1 MTRHPIFKLQMSRSY
16 KGIDLG
22 DLSSAVLLTGVF
34 FLVLKNLLDGFPLL
48 LLIVGFYFIALRIP
62 ALWRK
67 IAPPHALEHFLMW
80 VLTPEK
86 LEIGAD
92 TRPLPLSV
100 MRWVRPLRSRR
111 KRKMR
116 PSLESVTQRP

>member
-1 MTRHPIFKLQMSRSY
+1 VF
-16 KGIDLG
+16 
-22 DLSSAVLLTGVF
+22 LTGVF
-34 FLVLKNLLDGFPLL
+34 FLVLKNLLDGFPL

-80 VLTPEK
+80 VLTPER

-100 MRWVRPLRSRR
+100 KRWTQPLRSKV
-111 KRKMR
+111 KRKVLL
-116 PSLESVTQRP
+116 PIESATQRP

>member
-1 MTRHPIFKLQMSRSY
+1 MTRHPIYKLQMRRSY
-16 KGIDLG
+16 KGIDLS

-67 IAPPHALEHFLMW
+67 VAPPHALEHFLMW
-80 VLTPEK
+80 VLTPER

-100 MRWVRPLRSRR
+100 KRWTKLLRLRV
-111 KRKMR
+111 KRKMQ
-116 PSLESVTQRP
+116 PAHKSITQHP

>member
-1 MTRHPIFKLQMSRSY
+1 MTRHPIYKLQMRRSY
-16 KGIDLG
+16 KGIDLS

-67 IAPPHALEHFLMW
+67 VAPPHALEHFLMW
-80 VLTPEK
+80 VLTPER

-100 MRWVRPLRSRR
+100 KRWTKLLRSRV
-111 KRKMR
+111 KHKMQ
-116 PSLESVTQRP
+116 PAHESITQHP